1 MDIGFSPREIIN
13 VNHFKDINQ
22 TTPSQSGFHE
32 NTTPTSSELF
42 KPSKEDLEGLSNVRI
57 VKDAT
62 TIKVVAT
69 KKSKVIL
76 NKAST
81 TTHPYNVKS
90 NVNNGGTK
98 RSTIAEKVK
107 KDAPVNSTARLGTFN
122 SRKTTQTS
130 MTTKMSTTGKKT
142 DKTIATNQES
152 KKSITIATKKKKV
165 PTKEPIKK
173 ITTKNTKETNIKSPN
188 RSSTRKG

>member
-1 MDIGFSPREIIN
+1 MR
-13 VNHFKDINQ
+13 V
-22 TTPSQSGFHE
+22 
-32 NTTPTSSELF
+32 
-42 KPSKEDLEGLSNVRI
+42 
-57 VKDAT
+57 VKDTT
-62 TIKVVAT
+62 TIKVIAT
-69 KKSKVIL
+69 KKSKVLI
-76 NKAST
+76 NKTST

-107 KDAPVNSTARLGTFN
+107 KDAPINSTARLGTFN
-122 SRKTTQTS
+122 SRKTNHTLQRDAEVRYSTQTS

-165 PTKEPIKK
+165 PTKESI
-173 ITTKNTKETNIKSPN
+173 KNTTAKATKATKENTILSPS
-188 RSSTRKG
+188 RSSTRNTIPKA